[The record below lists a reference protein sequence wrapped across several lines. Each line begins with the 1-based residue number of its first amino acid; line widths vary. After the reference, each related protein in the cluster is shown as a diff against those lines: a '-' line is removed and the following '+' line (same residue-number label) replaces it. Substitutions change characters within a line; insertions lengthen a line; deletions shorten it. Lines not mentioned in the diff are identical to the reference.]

1 MKKNNRT
8 GFWERMAIVPHTVWV
23 ILFIAAPLL
32 FVVYYAFTD
41 KNGSFTLDNIAS
53 LSFYGETFLMSISF
67 SLIATVVCLLIGYPL
82 AYFMSKTKPKTQM
95 ALMLLIML
103 PMWVSLLIRTYSLMA
118 LLDNGG
124 IVSTFLQS
132 LGFEKLTFIG
142 TDAAVILGMIYDF
155 LPYMVL
161 PIFTSMTKIDR
172 SLCEAAMDL
181 GCSNFRVITRVIMP
195 LTVSGVV
202 SGITMV
208 FVPSISTFY
217 ISQKLGGGKLDLIGD
232 TIERQFQNSSTYHVG
247 AAISLVMMILILISL
262 TVMNRFSDDAEEG
275 GMIV

>member
-1 MKKNNRT
+1 MKKNNRP

-103 PMWVSLLIRTYSLMA
+103 PVGEPAYK
-118 LLDNGG
+118 D
-124 IVSTFLQS
+124 
-132 LGFEKLTFIG
+132 
-142 TDAAVILGMIYDF
+142 
-155 LPYMVL
+155 
-161 PIFTSMTKIDR
+161 IFS
-172 SLCEAAMDL
+172 
-181 GCSNFRVITRVIMP
+181 
-195 LTVSGVV
+195 
-202 SGITMV
+202 
-208 FVPSISTFY
+208 
-217 ISQKLGGGKLDLIGD
+217 
-232 TIERQFQNSSTYHVG
+232 HG
-247 AAISLVMMILILISL
+247 A
-262 TVMNRFSDDAEEG
+262 FG
-275 GMIV
+275 